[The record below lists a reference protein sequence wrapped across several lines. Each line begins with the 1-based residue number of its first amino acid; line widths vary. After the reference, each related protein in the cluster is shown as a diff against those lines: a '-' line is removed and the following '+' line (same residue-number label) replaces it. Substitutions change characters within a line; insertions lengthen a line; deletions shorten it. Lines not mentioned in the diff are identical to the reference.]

1 MKTFLGWLCVM
12 LVILGA
18 QAVFGGVLLG
28 VFALCPACKDVQALL
43 ILIGFIGVAAAV
55 WFIWLAVRIIAALLR
70 GAGRGRA

>member
-43 ILIGFIGVAAAV
+43 ILFGFVAVAASV
-55 WFIWLAVRIIAALLR
+55 GFMWLSVRITARLLR